1 MRMNM
6 RLFIKLVL
14 ISIVIVSNF
23 SFNVALGQE
32 QTINRSSGITLSPI
46 YAPGDA
52 VKKSFQKE
60 FWDMVRCVEHDDH

>member
-1 MRMNM
+1 M

-23 SFNVALGQE
+23 SFNVALE
-32 QTINRSSGITLSPI
+32 QKQSINRSSGITLSPI

-60 FWDMVRCVEHDDH
+60 FGDMIRNVGHDDR